1 MKQLLTV
8 CLALMAIGSVSAQQ
22 RDYQK
27 EYEAFK
33 RRSLQQYD
41 DFRARA
47 NASYAKFMREAWPE
61 HAAQAADPVPDR
73 PEPPQPFV
81 KAPNVEPSSDAM
93 PFDKVVAPVA
103 PALPP
108 QPLVIPDV
116 GPSSDA
122 DPFDK
127 VVAPVAPALPP
138 QPIAPQPAPAEPI
151 EKSFAFT
158 FYGTPCSVSLDEEH
172 RFALR
177 GVDENAVADAW
188 TLLSSDDY
196 LPIISECLALR
207 DKLHLCDWGYFR
219 LLERMTKDFFGAE
232 GRNEA
237 CLMQMYILTQS
248 GYKVRIARTE
258 GQLVLLLPSKE
269 AIYEYP
275 YLPIAG
281 GKYYITD
288 PTLRNKS
295 YAVFDREFPKERY
308 FSLQIPHE
316 PLLSVL
322 PADSRTL
329 AAERFPEIAASVTV
343 NRNLIDFYDDYPLN
357 DTWSIY
363 AQASLS
369 AEVKEQLYPALR
381 KALEGVN
388 PPTAADWLLNFVQT
402 AFEYKIDDEQ
412 FGQERPLFADETL
425 FYPYCDCEDRA
436 ILYSVLVRDLLGL
449 DVVLLHYPEHL
460 ATAVHFDEDLSGDYI
475 RLEDRKYLV
484 CDPTYI
490 GASIGMAMPQFK
502 RASAE
507 VVRID

>member
-1 MKQLLTV
+1 MKQLFTIV
-8 CLALMAIGSVSAQQ
+8 LALMAVGSASAQQ
-22 RDYQK
+22 RDYLK
-27 EYEAFK
+27 EYEDFK

-41 DFRARA
+41 DFRDKA
-47 NASYAKFMREAWPE
+47 NASYAKFMREAWAE
-61 HAAQAADPVPDR
+61 HAAQAPEPVPDR
-73 PEPPQPFV
+73 PEPPQPLV
-81 KAPNVEPSSDAM
+81 KM
-93 PFDKVVAPVA
+93 
-103 PALPP
+103 
-108 QPLVIPDV
+108 PDV

-122 DPFDK
+122 IPFDK
-127 VVAPVAPALPP
+127 VVAPIAPVLPP
-138 QPIAPQPAPAEPI
+138 QPVAPLPAPAKPT
-151 EKSFAFT
+151 EKSFAFE

-188 TLLSSDDY
+188 THLSSDAY
-196 LPIISECLALR
+196 LPIVSECLALR
-207 DKLHLCDWGYFR
+207 EKLHLCDWGYFR

-258 GQLVLLLPSKE
+258 GLLVLLLPSKE
-269 AIYEYP
+269 SIYEYP

-295 YAVFDREFPKERY
+295 YSVFDREFPKERY

-322 PADSRTL
+322 PAESRTL
-329 AAERFPEIAASVTV
+329 AAERFPEISVGVTV

-357 DTWSIY
+357 DMWSIY

-381 KALEGVN
+381 KALEGLN
-388 PPTAADWLLNFVQT
+388 PSTAADRLLNFVQT
-402 AFEYKIDDEQ
+402 AFEYKVDDEQ

-449 DVVLLHYPEHL
+449 EVVLLHYPEHL
-460 ATAVHFDEDLSGDYI
+460 ATAVHFDEELSGDYI
-475 RLEDRKYLV
+475 KLGDRKYLV

-490 GASIGMAMPQFK
+490 GASIGTAMPQFK